1 MLVGI
6 AEEGDDF
13 LFLARIER
21 AGVNFAAGRLDL
33 LDQRFE
39 LGAVAAPG
47 EHRKPSEANFLAIS
61 LPMKSPAPITAT
73 VAFLFCKAVLPVRI
87 LQDLTAKVLL

>member
-1 MLVGI
+1 MLVGVFQ
-6 AEEGDDF
+6 ERDDF

-21 AGVNFAAGRLDL
+21 ARVNLAPGRLDL

-47 EHRKPSEANFLAIS
+47 EHRNSFRGKLLGDLAADEVTGADHGHGRVSLLQGCSPSQVKFVVFE
-61 LPMKSPAPITAT
+61 
-73 VAFLFCKAVLPVRI
+73 
-87 LQDLTAKVLL
+87 

>member
-6 AEEGDDF
+6 AEEGDDL

-21 AGVNFAAGRLDL
+21 AGVNFTAGLLDL

-47 EHRKPSEANFLAIS
+47 EHRES
-61 LPMKSPAPITAT
+61 LGGELLCDFAADIVTGADHGHGRVS
-73 VAFLFCKAVLPVRI
+73 LLQGVLPVG
-87 LQDLTAKVLL
+87 